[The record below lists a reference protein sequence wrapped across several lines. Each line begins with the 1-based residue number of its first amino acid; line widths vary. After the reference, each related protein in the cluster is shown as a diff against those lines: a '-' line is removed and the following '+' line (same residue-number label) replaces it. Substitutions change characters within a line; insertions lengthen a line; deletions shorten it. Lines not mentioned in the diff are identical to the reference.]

1 MRKGFLITSF
11 ALIVTGS
18 IGLAQN
24 PATDSPGL
32 PDTNPNSCVNDFAS
46 CLAPGCEPC
55 GPAGRFWASAD
66 YLLWWIKDGHVP
78 PLVTGGTTASA
89 GVLGAPGT
97 VVLFGGGLDQNPY
110 SGGQFD
116 FGFWLDDCHK
126 IGLETDF
133 FFLGTNSTSFVA
145 GGTGAAGGST
155 VVARPVVNAN
165 NGAEVSELVVSP
177 GTLSG
182 SIAVSAPSRLWGIQE
197 NVLCNLYCCG
207 NCCSGLRIDLITGF
221 CYLELDE
228 SVSIVENL
236 AVKPSVPVI
245 GGSTIGVFDQFS
257 THNDFY
263 GGQVGAAPSGGGAGP
278 FSMSP
283 AKWPSAIP
291 MRRSISTATRRS
303 RRPAVQRRLQT
314 GASWPCPPTSDT
326 TSTTP
331 SPWFPTSVSTSATK

>member
-1 MRKGFLITSF
+1 
-11 ALIVTGS
+11 
-18 IGLAQN
+18 
-24 PATDSPGL
+24 
-32 PDTNPNSCVNDFAS
+32 
-46 CLAPGCEPC
+46 
-55 GPAGRFWASAD
+55 
-66 YLLWWIKDGHVP
+66 
-78 PLVTGGTTASA
+78 
-89 GVLGAPGT
+89 

-236 AVKPSVPVI
+236 AVNPSVPVI

-263 GGQVGAAPSGGGAGP
+263 GGQVGACAEWWRGRTFFNVTGEVALGDTHETVNINGYTSFTPPGGPTTFANGGLLALPTNIGHYEHDAFAVVPDICFNIGYQVTEHLRAFVGYSFFYWSDVVGPGDQIDRTVNPTQIPSNLGSSTLVGP
-278 FSMSP
+278 
-283 AKWPSAIP
+283 A
-291 MRRSISTATRRS
+291 
-303 RRPAVQRRLQT
+303 RPAFAFNQ
-314 GASWPCPPTSDT
+314 SDF
-326 TSTTP
+326 
-331 SPWFPTSVSTSATK
+331 WAQGINFGIEFRY